1 MISVDTRQAEVL
13 VSFAGFLKLMS
24 DPAGLKDLVSK
35 LEEGVAEYKKANG
48 IYTTLEAADKQA
60 SAKKAEIDAAIDA
73 HNKLVDAFEADKVTF
88 AEDQKRQK
96 AELASQS
103 QKVADEAEK
112 VSSKQKELDVQAAK
126 VASIAQSQAEKAS
139 QLYTLQES
147 LNAQRVELETKA
159 EKLKA
164 LLG

>member
-35 LEEGVAEYKKANG
+35 LEEGVADYKKANG

-60 SAKKAEIDAAIDA
+60 AAKKAEIDAAVDA
-73 HNKLVDAFEADKVTF
+73 HNKLVDAFEAEKVSN
-88 AEDQKRQK
+88 AEDNKRKQ

-112 VSSKQKELDVQAAK
+112 VSSKQKELNVLE
-126 VASIAQSQAEKAS
+126 VSLASVAQSQTQKAT
-139 QLYTLQES
+139 QLQTLQES
-147 LNAQRVELETKA
+147 LDARQKELDAKA